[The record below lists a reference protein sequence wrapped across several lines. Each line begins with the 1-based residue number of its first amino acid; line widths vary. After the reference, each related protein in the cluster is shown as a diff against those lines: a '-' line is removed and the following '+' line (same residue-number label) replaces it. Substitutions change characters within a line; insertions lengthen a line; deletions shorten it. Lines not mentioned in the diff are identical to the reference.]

1 VLGASG
7 RGDDLHG
14 LAGPGSVVLLTK
26 GRGTLVDA
34 LLAIPVLLD
43 VSLDAAPRRAGLV
56 VVRSGPVRSGPLAV
70 YDGHRHAAHDDHWD
84 EH

>member
-1 VLGASG
+1 MLGASG

-43 VSLDAAPRRAGLV
+43 VSLDAAPRWAGG
-56 VVRSGPVRSGPLAV
+56 GPVRSGPLAV

>member
-43 VSLDAAPRRAGLV
+43 VSLDAALGWWWA
-56 VVRSGPVRSGPLAV
+56 GPLAV